1 MNNFNE
7 AKNQYRK
14 FQDEFSENIKDKFG
28 SSIRID
34 GLEPIAQNLELLS
47 MQENKIEIETL
58 NIQRILLE
66 ARSLLPDL
74 GA

>member
-1 MNNFNE
+1 MNSFNE
-7 AKNQYRK
+7 TKNRYRK
-14 FQDEFSENIKDKFG
+14 FQDEFSNNIKDNFG
-28 SSIRID
+28 SSIRNE
-34 GLEPIAQNLELLS
+34 GLEPIAQHLEVLC

-66 ARSLLPDL
+66 AKAILPDL

>member
-7 AKNQYRK
+7 IKNRYRK
-14 FQDEFSENIKDKFG
+14 FQDEFSNNIKDDFG
-28 SSIRID
+28 SSIRNE
-34 GLEPIAQNLELLS
+34 GLEPIAQHLEVLC

-58 NIQRILLE
+58 NIQRVLLE
-66 ARSLLPDL
+66 AKAILPDL

>member
-7 AKNQYRK
+7 TKNNYRR
-14 FQDEFSENIKDKFG
+14 FQDEFSNNIKDSFG
-28 SSIRID
+28 SSIRNE
-34 GLEPIAQNLELLS
+34 GLEPIAQYLEVLC
-47 MQENKIEIETL
+47 MQGNKIEIETL

-66 ARSLLPDL
+66 ARAIMPDL

>member
-7 AKNQYRK
+7 IKNKYRK
-14 FQDEFSENIKDKFG
+14 FQDEFSNNIKDNFG
-28 SSIRID
+28 SSIRNE
-34 GLEPIAQNLELLS
+34 GLESIAQHLEVLCI
-47 MQENKIEIETL
+47 QENKIEIETL

-66 ARSLLPDL
+66 AKSILPDL

>member
-7 AKNQYRK
+7 TKNNYRR
-14 FQDEFSENIKDKFG
+14 FQDEFSNNIKDKFG
-28 SSIRID
+28 ASIKNE
-34 GLEPIAQNLELLS
+34 GLEPIAQHLEILC
-47 MQENKIEIETL
+47 MQENKIELETL

-66 ARSLLPDL
+66 AKLILPDL

>member
-7 AKNQYRK
+7 TKNNYRR
-14 FQDEFSENIKDKFG
+14 FQDEFSKNIKDNFG
-28 SSIRID
+28 ASIRNE
-34 GLEPIAQNLELLS
+34 GLEPIAQHLEVLC
-47 MQENKIEIETL
+47 MQENKIEIDTL

-66 ARSLLPDL
+66 VRSIMPDL

>member
-7 AKNQYRK
+7 IKNRYRK
-14 FQDEFSENIKDKFG
+14 FQDEFSNNIKDNFG
-28 SSIRID
+28 SSIRSE
-34 GLEPIAQNLELLS
+34 GLEPIAQHLEVLC

-58 NIQRILLE
+58 NIQRVLLE
-66 ARSLLPDL
+66 AKAILPDL

>member
-7 AKNQYRK
+7 IKNRYRK
-14 FQDEFSENIKDKFG
+14 FQDEFSNNIKDNFG
-28 SSIRID
+28 SSIRNE
-34 GLEPIAQNLELLS
+34 GLEPIAQHLEVLC

-58 NIQRILLE
+58 NIQRVLLE
-66 ARSLLPDL
+66 AKAILPDL